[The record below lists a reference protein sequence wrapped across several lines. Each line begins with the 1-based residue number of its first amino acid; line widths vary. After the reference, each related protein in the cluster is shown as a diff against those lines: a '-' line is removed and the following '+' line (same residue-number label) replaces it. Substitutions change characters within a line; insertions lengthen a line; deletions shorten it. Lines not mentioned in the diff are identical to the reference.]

1 MKLYDKKIK
10 EKNTLEMR
18 EKTKVST
25 SSLAGGKMAHLDR
38 RILKNGRKGVSAVS
52 GVVTCVCMVQVV
64 RNNQII

>member
-52 GVVTCVCMVQVV
+52 GVL
-64 RNNQII
+64 